1 MDLGLKD
8 KVAVV
13 AGGSRGCGRAI
24 SVELAKE
31 GAAVVLT
38 GRQPDIVE
46 ATAEQIESTGGS
58 ALGVVADMTTT
69 AGALEIIEAARRAFG
84 APDILVTNPPG
95 PLPGDDYGRG
105 FLNCSDEDFLRTNDQ
120 FIMSQVYL
128 TREVIPNMMEKGW
141 GRLVN
146 IASICLKTPH
156 HRDPLVLAN
165 LRVGVAGMMKTLA
178 EEYGEHGITANI
190 VATGPFRSELAEDYL
205 RSQNVKDEAYYAQE
219 VPVRRWGRPAEMGAL
234 VAFLCSEQA
243 AFLTGE
249 TIRLDG
255 GYSKSL
261 F

>member
-1 MDLGLKD
+1 MDLGLGG

-13 AGGSRGCGRAI
+13 AGGSRGCGRGI
-24 SVELAKE
+24 SAELAKE

-38 GRQPDIVE
+38 GRQPDVVE
-46 ATAEQIESTGGS
+46 ATAKQIEKAGGA
-58 ALGVVADMTTT
+58 ALGVVADMTTP
-69 AGALEIIEAARRAFG
+69 AGAFAIITATRNAFG
-84 APDILVTNPPG
+84 HPDILVTNPPG

-105 FLNCSDEDFLRTNDQ
+105 FLNCADEDFLRTNDQ

-128 TREVIPNMMEKGW
+128 TREVIPNMMEKRW

-165 LRVGVAGMMKTLA
+165 LRVGIAGMMKTFA
-178 EEYGEHGITANI
+178 EEYGEHGITSNV
-190 VATGPFRSELAEDYL
+190 VATGPFHSELADDYL
-205 RSQNVKDEAYYAQE
+205 KSQNVKDESWYAKE
-219 VPVRRWGRPAEMGAL
+219 VPVRRWGRPEEMGSL
-234 VAFLCSEQA
+234 VAFLCSEKA

-255 GYSKSL
+255 GYGKSL